1 MQSFEVTIDRIED
14 DDKVVL
20 KTEDNDLI
28 IWPKSKLPAGA
39 HEGEVF
45 SVTIKDLQ
53 EKEKNGKALAKD
65 ILNEILGAE

>member
-1 MQSFEVTIDRIED
+1 MYTFEVTIDRIED

-39 HEGEVF
+39 HEGMVI
-45 SVTIKDLQ
+45 SVTLKDLQ
-53 EKEKNGKALAKD
+53 EKETSGKTLAKE